1 MKFYQLNKKIHIN
14 EEKLPIDDKDDKWLE
29 EPIEE
34 EYTPVSPKNL
44 PESVVNWVSNLIKS
58 FIVEK
63 DIEKETG
70 RKPKAS
76 SVKVEEVHNMFDDDF
91 DMD

>member
-1 MKFYQLNKKIHIN
+1 MKFYQLNKKIHID
-14 EEKLPIDDKDDKWLE
+14 EGKLPIDDEDDKWLE

-44 PESVVNWVSNLIKS
+44 PESVVNWGSSLVKS
-58 FIVEK
+58 FIAEK
-63 DIEKETG
+63 DIEKEAG

-76 SVKVEEVHNMFDDDF
+76 SAKVEEADNVFDDDF